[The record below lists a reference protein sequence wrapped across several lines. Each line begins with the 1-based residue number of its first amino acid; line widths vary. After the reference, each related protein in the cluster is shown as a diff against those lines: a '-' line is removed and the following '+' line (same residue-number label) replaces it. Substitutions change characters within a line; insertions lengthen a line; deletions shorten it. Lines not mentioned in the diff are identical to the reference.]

1 MGNHMSIRG
10 RRIIMRG
17 GRWRCFWELCC
28 GSIWWWMVIG
38 RILGIFLVGRVE
50 GSNFYFLVLLCQKAR
65 VCGCAF
71 WREDVAVYDLDTNS
85 GIVLFMVTADVM

>member
-1 MGNHMSIRG
+1 
-10 RRIIMRG
+10 
-17 GRWRCFWELCC
+17 
-28 GSIWWWMVIG
+28 
-38 RILGIFLVGRVE
+38 VGRVE
-50 GSNFYFLVLLCQKAR
+50 GSDFYFLVLLCQKAR